1 MPTHVIGLMKSMN
14 DKDTFAKY
22 REVAG
27 AALAK
32 HGGRVLSSTPGP
44 KQIEGTPQDLVAL
57 VILEFPD
64 ADAAQAWRQ
73 DPDLTETHAL
83 RTAAADFSFYIAG

>member
-1 MPTHVIGLMKSMN
+1 MPAHVIGLMKSMN

-32 HGGRVLSSTPGP
+32 HGGRVVSSTPKP
-44 KQIEGTPQDLVAL
+44 EQIEGAPQDLAAL

-64 ADAAQAWRQ
+64 VEAARAWRE
-73 DPDLTETHAL
+73 DPDLSGTHAL
-83 RTAAADFSFYIAG
+83 RVAAADFSFYIGG